1 MNHIKSLRKFGTIYL
16 WIFVVKVLQVCGSS
30 MNVNA
35 NGAIVAP
42 ALLMKPYTYQIFDDY
57 TDELFK
63 ERNAV
68 ATPLWQI
75 WDKNYYYKRYPLITT
90 TTTSTA
96 KTKGNKGNSM
106 TSGEITFENL
116 NDFDSYKI
124 KNAIWPKLKHSI
136 EDKDI
141 NDKQRRHSL
150 QQFVIVHGNQGDG
163 NVGDKQGSLS
173 IANIRY
179 NKQNEMLPILMEKHF
194 KTKEKQ
200 NVRTTKNTK
209 RTYANEDDDDLKKNL
224 FPVKDDNISNY
235 HVNDV
240 EETIDEGNTSAEED
254 VSNGNGNENL
264 NYADNNVVNTNYKMA
279 ERNDNDHN
287 RDSHDKQ
294 QSYTHANYLIRK
306 SVFKPYD
313 KRAKPSIVH
322 TPFLPAVSG
331 GAMTNLGKFFRDLS
345 KNVHVSEQYQWNSDE
360 QKLLEGD
367 PNFGNIQHHLTK
379 PNAAT
384 DQQTAE
390 WIKAIR
396 FYRPSQKIRS
406 LVAMNPHGQ
415 WDHSSQFIDPN
426 YMWVGLGK

>member
-1 MNHIKSLRKFGTIYL
+1 
-16 WIFVVKVLQVCGSS
+16 
-30 MNVNA
+30 MNVDA
-35 NGAIVAP
+35 NGAVVAP
-42 ALLMKPYTYQIFDDY
+42 TLLMKPYTYQIFDDY
-57 TDELFK
+57 TDELLN

-68 ATPLWQI
+68 ATPLWQT
-75 WDKNYYYKRYPLITT
+75 WDKNYYYKRFPLITAT
-90 TTTSTA
+90 TTTTA
-96 KTKGNKGNSM
+96 KTKGNNGNSM

-116 NDFDSYKI
+116 NDFGSYKI
-124 KNAIWPKLKHSI
+124 KNAIWPKLKHQNI
-136 EDKDI
+136 KANGNNDNDI
-141 NDKQRRHSL
+141 KQRRHSL
-150 QQFVIVHGNQGDG
+150 QQFVIVHSNEGDG
-163 NVGDKQGSLS
+163 HGFEGDADDKQGSS
-173 IANIRY
+173 TMTNIRY
-179 NKQNEMLPILMEKHF
+179 KQNEMLPILMEKHF
-194 KTKEKQ
+194 KTKEQ
-200 NVRTTKNTK
+200 DARTTKNK
-209 RTYANEDDDDLKKNL
+209 KTYANEDDDLKKNL
-224 FPVKDDNISNY
+224 FPVKDDNTSNN
-235 HVNDV
+235 VNDV
-240 EETIDEGNTSAEED
+240 DETIDEDNTSTEEED
-254 VSNGNGNENL
+254 VSVGVAVDKNCIANSNGNGNENL

-279 ERNDNDHN
+279 QRNDNDHN
-287 RDSHDKQ
+287 RDSSDKQ
-294 QSYTHANYLIRK
+294 HSYTQTNYLIRK

-345 KNVHVSEQYQWNSDE
+345 KNVHVSEQYQWNSEE